1 MDITSANAK
10 FSILVPGVFPTP
22 YLLQQFATDDAWAS
36 EEVDVAQ
43 VVIGVDGAMSAGSV
57 PYLIPQDIIFQ
68 ADSAS
73 ISGFMEPWRAA
84 NAAAV
89 AQGATQNFASA
100 GTLTIPA
107 IGLTYALTKGVLL
120 RITPFPQGRKILQPV
135 RYRIT
140 WNGYQ
145 ALPIA

>member
-1 MDITSANAK
+1 MDITSSNAK

-22 YLLQQFATDDAWAS
+22 YVLQQFATDDAWAS
-36 EEVDVAQ
+36 EEVEVAQ
-43 VVIGVDGAMSAGSV
+43 VVMGVDGNMSAGSV
-57 PYLIPQDIIFQ
+57 PYLIHQDIVFQ

-73 ISGFMEPWRAA
+73 IMGIMEPWRAA

-89 AQGATQNFASA
+89 SQGATQNFASS
-100 GTLTIPA
+100 GTLTVPA
-107 IGLTYALTKGVLL
+107 ISITYALTKGVLL
-120 RITPFPQGRKILQPV
+120 RITPFPQGKKILQPV